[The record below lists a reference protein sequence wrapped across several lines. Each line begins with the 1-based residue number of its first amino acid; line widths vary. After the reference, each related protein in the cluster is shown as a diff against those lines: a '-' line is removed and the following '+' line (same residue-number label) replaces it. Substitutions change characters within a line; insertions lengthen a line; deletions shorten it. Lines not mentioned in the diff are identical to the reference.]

1 MIIFVIDFG
10 RVDWALT
17 SDVMSKQ
24 QVRVFL
30 WAVPRSIS
38 TAFFRAMMNK
48 TNCKVRQT
56 DFPLATF
63 STFKYVHC
71 DKKNFKIFLFILL

>member
-1 MIIFVIDFG
+1 MLLFWKRQAIFYDWICQG
-10 RVDWALT
+10 RLIA

-48 TNCKVRQT
+48 TNCKVG
-56 DFPLATF
+56 L
-63 STFKYVHC
+63 STR
-71 DKKNFKIFLFILL
+71 ILDTTQVCLLNISVL

>member
-1 MIIFVIDFG
+1 
-10 RVDWALT
+10 
-17 SDVMSKQ
+17 MSKQ

-48 TNCKVRQT
+48 TNCKVSLV
-56 DFPLATF
+56 DLMKP
-63 STFKYVHC
+63 
-71 DKKNFKIFLFILL
+71 ILI